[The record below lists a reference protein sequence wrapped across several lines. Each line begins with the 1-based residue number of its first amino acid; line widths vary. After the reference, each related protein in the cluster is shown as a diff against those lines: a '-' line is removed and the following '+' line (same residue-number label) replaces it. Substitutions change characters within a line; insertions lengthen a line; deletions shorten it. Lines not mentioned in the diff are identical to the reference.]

1 MTSINSLTS
10 DNEKRGKLLFLS
22 ALISLFMFVTK
33 ITQVQS
39 QETILNIYLTSAIY
53 FVASFLGLLWAF
65 NFQVKKQSFLYLL
78 QSSLF
83 VFSEVLFI
91 EFFFFQKFNRIY
103 EAFLLLILLFLVFLG
118 NYGSFLMANVFNVN
132 LFKKIPLVH
141 VGRTTSYVLSLL
153 MLYFLSFSFLG
164 TGLPIY
170 LLLPI
175 FLVVLFFI
183 VLVHYMN
190 IGLEQGELFRKTF
203 FTVFVVF
210 CLFLGSFLL
219 GTSHEIISVV
229 PVVGLL
235 VCVSVV
241 SQETMNNEVRFGS
254 FIYIAVI
261 VFVFLLNLLLNII
274 Q

>member
-1 MTSINSLTS
+1 MNNVAIVTS
-10 DNEKRGKLLFLS
+10 DSEKRGKLLFLS
-22 ALISLFMFVTK
+22 ALIALFLFVSK
-33 ITQVQS
+33 ITQAQA
-39 QETILNIYLTSAIY
+39 QETVANIYLSSGIY
-53 FVASFLGLLWAF
+53 FLVSFVGLLWAF
-65 NFQVKKQSFLYLL
+65 KFQVKRKSFLYIL
-78 QSSLF
+78 QASLF

-103 EAFLLLILLFLVFLG
+103 EAFILLALIAIVFLG
-118 NYGSFLMANVFNVN
+118 NYASFLMANVFNVN
-132 LFKKIPLVH
+132 LYKKIPLVH

-153 MLYFLSFSFLG
+153 VLYFLSFSFLG

-170 LLLPI
+170 ILLPV
-175 FLVVLFFI
+175 FLLVSFYV

-190 IGLEQGELFRKTF
+190 IGLEGGELFRKSL

-210 CLFLGSFLL
+210 TLFLGSSLL
-219 GTSHEIISVV
+219 GTSHEIISIV

-254 FIYIAVI
+254 LLYALVI
-261 VFVFLLNLLLNII
+261 VFVFLLNLVLNVL
-274 Q
+274 